1 MLSFILEHHKM
12 QFCPS
17 ELFQIDLSNGANWKD
32 VAHNSIYCTALFS
45 LRYKISTNKML
56 VFNFP
61 AEYLCFGA
69 AFHWFKLLQI

>member
-1 MLSFILEHHKM
+1 MLRFILERHKM

-17 ELFQIDLSNGANWKD
+17 SLFQIYFSNGADGKD
-32 VAHNSIYCTALFS
+32 MAHNNINSTALFS

-69 AFHWFKLLQI
+69 AFYWSKLLQI